1 MYLKKV
7 LAGNFLYNLGMQTEY
22 EQYVEVKT
30 DEELVAI
37 YHTLLDRAEET
48 NNKVLRE
55 VVFAMIAY
63 STGVNINPLILMAL

>member
-1 MYLKKV
+1 MH
-7 LAGNFLYNLGMQTEY
+7 TEY
-22 EQYVEVKT
+22 EQYVKVKT

-55 VVFAMIAY
+55 VVSAMIAY
-63 STGVNINPLILMAL
+63 STGININPLILMTL